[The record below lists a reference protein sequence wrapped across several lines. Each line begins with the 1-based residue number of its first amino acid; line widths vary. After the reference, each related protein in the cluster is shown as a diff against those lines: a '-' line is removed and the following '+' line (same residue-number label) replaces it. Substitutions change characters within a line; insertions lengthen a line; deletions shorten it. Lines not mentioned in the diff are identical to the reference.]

1 MTRPRRSSPSRHDA
15 CSDRAMANNYLP
27 EWPLELPPSDKKPC
41 SLLEW
46 SEELG
51 VSQQEL
57 RSALSSTSINMLDT
71 PIVSERRQ
79 HAERR
84 RNARQR
90 HE

>member
-1 MTRPRRSSPSRHDA
+1 MPNS
-15 CSDRAMANNYLP
+15 YLP
-27 EWPLELPPSDKKPC
+27 EWSLEPPPSEKKAC
-41 SLLEW
+41 NLLEW

-71 PIVSERRQ
+71 PVVSERRQ
-79 HAERR
+79 RAERR
-84 RNARQR
+84 RDGRQR